1 MIVAGRLSATRAIST
16 VPDLLFPEPQPRLEA
31 RALGQALTFAFA
43 TGGTS
48 EIFNKI
54 WERAAFGDSD
64 FSSDHFARELFLS
77 DFVARCLSFNVGGQ
91 KYVPERAHLLR
102 LLAHPPRDLRVTH
115 YRQEILRELAE
126 HPERALELG
135 QLAAKI
141 RLLVQKLEAPD
152 RGKRYDAIGR
162 RVDILRSV
170 RALLDDLSESF
181 PGSHSGLA
189 RIREF
194 AAEQRTIPAYQT
206 LVNLLEHENDRA
218 TIELRVKVGY
228 DGELRSFQIV
238 QSSEHPENPF
248 YRTRFGRFL
257 SKFTLWLQGYG
268 FRESELLGRLTNAA
282 FDGVQ
287 ECVMLLF
294 QLLVDMEFYLASLS
308 LKALAEANG
317 LSMCLPELQS
327 EAGARTEYHALFNPF
342 LLLEEHAPKAADI
355 AASERALVIITGPNS
370 GGKTRLL
377 QALALAQLL
386 GQAGSFVPARRA
398 QLKARRGLFVSLSH
412 EASSDQREGR
422 LGTEL
427 LRIRRMFEQLSF
439 GSLVILD
446 ELCSGT
452 NPSEGEDI
460 FQLVVSLLDELEPQ
474 AFITTHFL
482 QFASRLAAE
491 RPLPRLEF
499 LQVELD
505 AQEKPTYGFVPGVAT
520 TSLAERTA
528 ERLGVTR
535 EALRELIERSRARS
549 QGENS
554 A

>member
-1 MIVAGRLSATRAIST
+1 MTK
-16 VPDLLFPEPQPRLEA
+16 VPDLLYPEPQPRLEA
-31 RALGQALTFAFA
+31 RALRQALTFAFA

-48 EIFNKI
+48 EVFNKI
-54 WERAAFGDSD
+54 WEKASFGASD
-64 FSSDHFARELFLS
+64 FASDCFARELFLS
-77 DFVARCLSFNVGGQ
+77 DFVARCLTITVGGH
-91 KYVPERAHLLR
+91 KYVPERAHLTR
-102 LLAHPPRDLRVTH
+102 LLAHPPRDPSVTH
-115 YRQEILRELAE
+115 YRQEILRELSA
-126 HPERALELG
+126 HPERAHELG
-135 QLAAKI
+135 RLAAKI
-141 RLLVQKLEAPD
+141 RLMVQKLEAPD

-170 RALLDDLSESF
+170 RELIDELSSAF
-181 PGSHSGLA
+181 ADSSSGLS
-189 RIREF
+189 RIAEF
-194 AAEQRTIPAYQT
+194 AAEQRALPAYET

-238 QSSEHPENPF
+238 RAAENHENPF

-257 SKFTLWLQGYG
+257 TKLTLWIQGYG
-268 FRESELLGRLTNAA
+268 FREGELLGRLTNAA

-287 ECVMLLF
+287 ECVMRLF

-308 LKALAEANG
+308 LRRLAETNG
-317 LSMCLPELQS
+317 LRMCVPDLQT
-327 EAGARTEYHALFNPF
+327 GPDVRTELDELFNPF
-342 LLLEEHAPKAADI
+342 LLLEERPPKTANITAG
-355 AASERALVIITGPNS
+355 ARALVVITGPNS

-377 QALALAQLL
+377 QALGLTQLL

-398 QLKARRGLFVSLSH
+398 ILPVRSGLFVSLSH
-412 EASSDQREGR
+412 EASSDSREGR

-427 LRIRRMFEQLSF
+427 LRIRHMFEQLSF

-460 FQLVVSLLDELEPQ
+460 FELVVSLLAELEPQ

-482 QFASRLAAE
+482 QFASRLETE
-491 RPLPRLEF
+491 RPVARLEF
-499 LQVELD
+499 LLVARD
-505 AQEKPTYGFVPGVAT
+505 AQQTPTYGFVPGVAT

-535 EALRELIERSRARS
+535 EALRELVERARKRS
-549 QGENS
+549 QGGT
-554 A
+554 

>member
-1 MIVAGRLSATRAIST
+1 MTK
-16 VPDLLFPEPQPRLEA
+16 VPDLLYPEPQPRLEA
-31 RALGQALTFAFA
+31 RALRQALTFAFA

-48 EIFNKI
+48 EVFNKI
-54 WERAAFGDSD
+54 WEKASFGASD
-64 FSSDHFARELFLS
+64 FASDCFARELFLS
-77 DFVARCLSFNVGGQ
+77 DFVARCLTITVGGQ
-91 KYVPERAHLLR
+91 KYLPERAHLTR
-102 LLAHPPRDLRVTH
+102 LLAHPPRDPSVTQ
-115 YRQEILRELAE
+115 YRREILRELSA
-126 HPERALELG
+126 HPERAHELG
-135 QLAAKI
+135 RLAAKI

-170 RALLDDLSESF
+170 RELIDELSGAFAAS
-181 PGSHSGLA
+181 SSGLS
-189 RIREF
+189 RIAEF
-194 AAEQRTIPAYQT
+194 AAEQRALPAYET

-218 TIELRVKVGY
+218 TVELRVKVGY

-238 QSSEHPENPF
+238 RTTENQENPF

-257 SKFTLWLQGYG
+257 TKLTLWIQGYG
-268 FRESELLGRLTNAA
+268 FREGELLGRLTNAA

-287 ECVMLLF
+287 ECVMRLF

-308 LKALAEANG
+308 LHTLAETNG
-317 LSMCLPELQS
+317 LKMCVPELQT
-327 EAGARTEYHALFNPF
+327 GPDLRTELDALFNPF
-342 LLLEEHAPKAADI
+342 LLLEERPPKTADI
-355 AASERALVIITGPNS
+355 TAGARALVVITGPNS

-377 QALALAQLL
+377 QALGLTQLL

-398 QLKARRGLFVSLSH
+398 ILPVRSGLFVSLSH
-412 EASSDQREGR
+412 EASSDSREGR

-427 LRIRRMFEQLSF
+427 LRIRHMFEQLSF

-460 FQLVVSLLDELEPQ
+460 FELVVSLLAELEPQ

-482 QFASRLAAE
+482 QFASRLEAE
-491 RPLPRLEF
+491 RPVGRLEF

-505 AQEKPTYGFVPGVAT
+505 AQQTPTYGFVPGVAT

-535 EALRELIERSRARS
+535 EALRELVERARKRS
-549 QGENS
+549 QGGT
-554 A
+554 

>member
-1 MIVAGRLSATRAIST
+1 MTK
-16 VPDLLFPEPQPRLEA
+16 VPDLLYPEPKPRLEA
-31 RALGQALTFAFA
+31 RALRQALTFAFA

-48 EIFNKI
+48 ETFNKI
-54 WERAAFGDSD
+54 WEKAEFGESD
-64 FSSDHFARELFLS
+64 FASDCFAKELFLS
-77 DFVARCLSFNVGGQ
+77 DFVARCLSITVGGQ
-91 KYVPERAHLLR
+91 KYVPERAHLTR
-102 LLAHPPRDLRVTH
+102 ILAHPPRDPSVTK
-115 YRQEILRELAE
+115 YRQDILRELAE

-135 QLAAKI
+135 KLAAKI
-141 RLLVQKLEAPD
+141 RLMVLKLEAPD

-170 RALLDDLSESF
+170 RELLDELAVAFADSR
-181 PGSHSGLA
+181 SGLA
-189 RIREF
+189 RIAEF
-194 AAEQRTIPAYQT
+194 ASEQRQVPAYET

-238 QSSEHPENPF
+238 RASENQENPF

-257 SKFTLWLQGYG
+257 TKLTLWIQGYG
-268 FRESELLGRLTNAA
+268 FREGELLGRLTNAA

-308 LKALAEANG
+308 LKQLAESNG
-317 LSMCLPELQS
+317 LRMCLPELLA
-327 EAGARTEYHALFNPF
+327 EPDARTELDALFNPF
-342 LLLEEHAPKAADI
+342 LLLEERPPKT
-355 AASERALVIITGPNS
+355 ASVNAGARALVVITGPNS

-377 QALALAQLL
+377 QAVGLTQLL
-386 GQAGSFVPARRA
+386 GQCGAFVPAARA
-398 QLKARRGLFVSLSH
+398 HLPVRHGLFVSLSH

-427 LRIRRMFEQLSF
+427 LRIRHMFEQLSF

-460 FQLVVSLLDELEPQ
+460 FELVVSLLAELEPQ

-482 QFASRLAAE
+482 QFASRLESEPPVA
-491 RPLPRLEF
+491 RLEF

-505 AQEKPTYGFVPGVAT
+505 AQQTPTYGFVPGVAT

-535 EALRELIERSRARS
+535 DALRVLIERARARS
-549 QGENS
+549 QGEK
-554 A
+554 

>member
-1 MIVAGRLSATRAIST
+1 MTK
-16 VPDLLFPEPQPRLEA
+16 VPDLLYPEPKPRLEA
-31 RALGQALTFAFA
+31 RALRQALTFAFA

-48 EIFNKI
+48 ETFNKI
-54 WERAAFGDSD
+54 WEKAEFGESD
-64 FSSDHFARELFLS
+64 FASDCFAKELFLS
-77 DFVARCLSFNVGGQ
+77 DFVARCLSITVGGQ
-91 KYVPERAHLLR
+91 KYVPERAHLTR
-102 LLAHPPRDLRVTH
+102 ILAHPPRDASVTK
-115 YRQEILRELAE
+115 YRQDILRELAE

-135 QLAAKI
+135 KLAAKI
-141 RLLVQKLEAPD
+141 RLMVLKLEAPD

-162 RVDILRSV
+162 RIDILRSV
-170 RALLDDLSESF
+170 RELIDELAGAF
-181 PGSHSGLA
+181 AGSRSGLA
-189 RIREF
+189 RISEF
-194 AAEQRTIPAYQT
+194 ASEQREVPAYET

-238 QSSEHPENPF
+238 RANENQENPF

-257 SKFTLWLQGYG
+257 TKLTLWIQGYG
-268 FRESELLGRLTNAA
+268 FREGELLGRLTNAA

-308 LKALAEANG
+308 LKQLAEANG
-317 LSMCLPELQS
+317 LCMCLPELL
-327 EAGARTEYHALFNPF
+327 AGPDARTELDALFNPF
-342 LLLEEHAPKAADI
+342 LLLEERPPKTANVNAG
-355 AASERALVIITGPNS
+355 ARALVVITGPNS

-377 QALALAQLL
+377 QAVGLTQLL
-386 GQAGSFVPARRA
+386 GQCGAFVPAARA
-398 QLKARRGLFVSLSH
+398 HLPIRHGLFVSLSH

-427 LRIRRMFEQLSF
+427 LRIRHMFEQLSF

-460 FQLVVSLLDELEPQ
+460 FELVVTLLAELEPQ

-482 QFASRLAAE
+482 QFASRLEAE
-491 RPLPRLEF
+491 PPVARLEF

-505 AQEKPTYGFVPGVAT
+505 AQQTPTYGFVPGVAT

-535 EALRELIERSRARS
+535 DALRVLVERARTRS
-549 QGENS
+549 HGEK
-554 A
+554 

>member
-1 MIVAGRLSATRAIST
+1 MTS
-16 VPDLLFPEPQPRLEA
+16 VPDLLYLEPQRRLDANSLRE
-31 RALGQALTFAFA
+31 ALTFAFA
-43 TGGTS
+43 TGGITES
-48 EIFNKI
+48 FSKI
-54 WERAAFGDSD
+54 WDRAEVGPSD
-64 FSSDHFARELFLS
+64 FSSDCFARELFLS
-77 DFVARCLSFNVGGQ
+77 DFVVRCLSFTVAGQ
-91 KYVPERAHLLR
+91 KYVPERGHLQR
-102 LLAHPPRDLRVTH
+102 VLAHPPRDPRVTQF
-115 YRQEILRELAE
+115 RQEILHELVE

-141 RLLVQKLEAPD
+141 RLLVFKLEAPD

-162 RVDILRSV
+162 RIDILRNV
-170 RALLDDLSESF
+170 RELIEELAESF
-181 PGSHSGLA
+181 QGSRSGLS
-189 RIREF
+189 RVREF
-194 AAEQRTIPAYQT
+194 AIEQRALPAYET
-206 LVNLLEHENDRA
+206 LVNLLDHENDRA

-238 QSSEHPENPF
+238 RAGENQENPF
-248 YRTRFGRFL
+248 YRTRVARFL
-257 SKFTLWLQGYG
+257 TKLTLWFQGYG
-268 FRESELLGRLTNAA
+268 FREAELLGRLTNAA

-287 ECVMLLF
+287 ECVIALF

-308 LKALAEANG
+308 LKQLAGVCG
-317 LSMCLPELQS
+317 LEMCLPEF
-327 EAGARTEYHALFNPF
+327 RTEASAHSEFDGLFNPF
-342 LLLEEHAPKAADI
+342 LLLEERSPKTANINATEHALA
-355 AASERALVIITGPNS
+355 IITGPNS

-398 QLKARRGLFVSLSH
+398 VLQARHGLFVSLSH
-412 EASSDQREGR
+412 EVSSDQREGR

-427 LRIRRMFEQLSF
+427 LRIRRMFEQLRF

-452 NPSEGEDI
+452 NPSEGEEI
-460 FQLVVSLLDELEPQ
+460 FELVVSLLAELSPQ

-482 QFASRLAAE
+482 QFASRLEKE
-491 RPLPRLEF
+491 RPVARLEF

-505 AQEKPTYGFVPGVAT
+505 AQQNPTYGFVPGVAT

-535 EALRELIERSRARS
+535 EALRELVERAKLASRTGGAH
-549 QGENS
+549 G
-554 A
+554 

>member
-1 MIVAGRLSATRAIST
+1 MTV
-16 VPDLLFPEPQPRLEA
+16 VPDLLYPEPQRRLDA
-31 RALGQALTFAFA
+31 RALREALTFAFA
-43 TGGTS
+43 TGGTAES
-48 EIFNKI
+48 FNKI
-54 WERAAFGDSD
+54 WERAEFGPSD
-64 FSSDHFARELFLS
+64 FSSDCFARELFLS
-77 DFVARCLSFNVGGQ
+77 DFVTRCLSFTVGGQ

-102 LLAHPPRDLRVTH
+102 LLSLPPRDPQVIRF
-115 YRQEILRELAE
+115 RQRILAE
-126 HPERALELG
+126 LVEHPARAQELG
-135 QLAAKI
+135 RLAAKI
-141 RLLVQKLEAPD
+141 RLLVLKLEAPD

-170 RALLDDLSESF
+170 RELLDEL
-181 PGSHSGLA
+181 GSAFQGSSSGLA
-189 RIREF
+189 RVREF
-194 AAEQRTIPAYQT
+194 AAEQRRIPAYQT
-206 LVNLLEHENDRA
+206 LVNLLDHENDRA

-238 QSSEHPENPF
+238 RAGENQENPF
-248 YRTRFGRFL
+248 YRTRFGRFMTKL
-257 SKFTLWLQGYG
+257 TLWIQGYG
-268 FRESELLGRLTNAA
+268 FREAELIGRLTNAA

-287 ECVMLLF
+287 DCVLFLF

-308 LKALAEANG
+308 LKQLAANNG
-317 LSMCLPELQS
+317 LEMCLPELHN
-327 EAGARTEYHALFNPF
+327 EVDARTELEALFNPF
-342 LLLEEHAPKAADI
+342 LLLEERPPKTCNLSAA
-355 AASERALVIITGPNS
+355 EGALVVITGPNS

-386 GQAGSFVPARRA
+386 GQSGSFVPARRA
-398 QLKARRGLFVSLSH
+398 LLKARSGLFVSLSH

-427 LRIRRMFEQLSF
+427 LRIRRMFEQLSV

-460 FQLVVSLLDELEPQ
+460 FELVVSLLAELEPQ

-482 QFASRLAAE
+482 QFASRLESE
-491 RPLPRLEF
+491 RPVARLEF

-505 AQEKPTYGFVPGVAT
+505 AQENPTYGFVPGVAT

-535 EALRELIERSRARS
+535 EALRELVDRARLRAAA
-549 QGENS
+549 GVKHG
-554 A
+554 

>member
-1 MIVAGRLSATRAIST
+1 MTV
-16 VPDLLFPEPQPRLEA
+16 VPDLLYPEPQRRLDA
-31 RALGQALTFAFA
+31 RALREALTFAFA

-48 EIFNKI
+48 ESFNKI
-54 WERAAFGDSD
+54 WERAEFGPSD
-64 FSSDHFARELFLS
+64 FSSDCFARELFLS
-77 DFVARCLSFNVGGQ
+77 DFVSRCLSFTVGGQ
-91 KYVPERAHLLR
+91 KYVPERGHLLR
-102 LLAHPPRDLRVTH
+102 LLSSPPRDPQVIRF
-115 YRQEILRELAE
+115 RQQILAE
-126 HPERALELG
+126 LVEHPARAQELG
-135 QLAAKI
+135 RLAAKI
-141 RLLVQKLEAPD
+141 RLLVLKLEAPD

-170 RALLDDLSESF
+170 RELVDEL
-181 PGSHSGLA
+181 GSAFQGSSSGLS
-189 RIREF
+189 RVREF
-194 AAEQRTIPAYQT
+194 AAEQRKIPAYET
-206 LVNLLEHENDRA
+206 LVNLLDHENDRA

-238 QSSEHPENPF
+238 RAGENQENPF

-257 SKFTLWLQGYG
+257 TKLTLWIQGYG
-268 FRESELLGRLTNAA
+268 FREAELIGRLTNAA

-287 ECVMLLF
+287 DCVLFLF
-294 QLLVDMEFYLASLS
+294 QMLVDMEFYLASLS
-308 LKALAEANG
+308 LKQLAADNG
-317 LSMCLPELQS
+317 LEMCLPELHS
-327 EAGARTEYHALFNPF
+327 EVDARTELEALFNPF
-342 LLLEEHAPKAADI
+342 LLLEERPPKTCNLSAA
-355 AASERALVIITGPNS
+355 ERALVVITGPNS

-386 GQAGSFVPARRA
+386 GQSGSFVPARRA
-398 QLKARRGLFVSLSH
+398 LLKARSGLFVSLSH

-427 LRIRRMFEQLSF
+427 LRIRRMFEQLSV

-460 FQLVVSLLDELEPQ
+460 FELVVSLLAELEPQ

-482 QFASRLAAE
+482 QFASRLESE
-491 RPLPRLEF
+491 RPVARLEF

-505 AQEKPTYGFVPGVAT
+505 AQENPTYGFVPGVAT

-535 EALRELIERSRARS
+535 EALRELVDRARLRAAA
-549 QGENS
+549 GVNHG
-554 A
+554 

>member
-1 MIVAGRLSATRAIST
+1 MTL
-16 VPDLLFPEPQPRLEA
+16 VPDLLYPEPQRRLDA
-31 RALGQALTFAFA
+31 RALREALTFAFA
-43 TGGTS
+43 TGGTAES
-48 EIFNKI
+48 FSKI
-54 WERAAFGDSD
+54 WERADLGASD
-64 FSSDHFARELFLS
+64 FSSDCFARELFLS
-77 DFVARCLSFNVGGQ
+77 DFVTRCLSFTVGAQ

-102 LLAHPPRDLRVTH
+102 VLSHPPRDPRATRF
-115 YRQEILRELAE
+115 RQAILRELTL
-126 HPERALELG
+126 HPERAEELG
-135 QLAAKI
+135 RLAVKI
-141 RLLVQKLEAPD
+141 RLLVLKLEAPD

-170 RALLDDLSESF
+170 RELVDELSSAF
-181 PGSHSGLA
+181 TTSSSGLA
-189 RIREF
+189 RISEF
-194 AAEQRTIPAYQT
+194 AKIQRETPAYET

-228 DGELRSFQIV
+228 DGQLRSFQIV
-238 QSSEHPENPF
+238 RAGENHENPF

-257 SKFTLWLQGYG
+257 TKLTLWLQGYG
-268 FRESELLGRLTNAA
+268 FREAELIGRLTNSA

-287 ECVMLLF
+287 ECVSSLF
-294 QLLVDMEFYLASLS
+294 QLLVDIEFYLASLS
-308 LKALAEANG
+308 LKQLAERSG
-317 LSMCLPELQS
+317 LEVCLPELQLES
-327 EAGARTEYHALFNPF
+327 DARTELEALFNPF
-342 LLLEEHAPKAADI
+342 LLLEERPPKACNLS
-355 AASERALVIITGPNS
+355 AAERALVVITGPNS

-398 QLKARRGLFVSLSH
+398 VLKARCGLFVSLSH

-452 NPSEGEDI
+452 NPSEGEEI
-460 FQLVVSLLDELEPQ
+460 FELVVSLLAELEPQ

-482 QFASRLAAE
+482 QFASRLESE
-491 RPLPRLEF
+491 RPVARLSF

-505 AQEKPTYGFVPGVAT
+505 GHDNPTYGFVPGVAT

-535 EALRELIERSRARS
+535 EALRELVDRARHRARV
-549 QGENS
+549 GENNG
-554 A
+554 